1 LPDVPQAPVPPPPSH
16 VVVAAEAF
24 GISVK
29 RPRRIKIVAENLRK
43 RTIEKS
49 AVLRDGLRRFFMV

>member
-1 LPDVPQAPVPPPPSH
+1 
-16 VVVAAEAF
+16 VAAEAF

-29 RPRRIKIVAENLRK
+29 RPRRIKIVDEDFRK

-49 AVLRDGLRRFFMV
+49 AVLWGVLRGFFMV